1 MKIKMIIP
9 ADWALRFRAA
19 THEDKKKSNKRRNSK
34 ESKKKLRKDLNGE

>member
-19 THEDKKKSNKRRNSK
+19 THEDKKSSRKRRNSK
-34 ESKKKLRKDLNGE
+34 ESKRRLRKELSGE